1 MMGNR
6 RNGEVLMW
14 GRLAAFA
21 RRAEYILCTGA
32 SLADAEEVLFGWQ
45 LAGNLPVCF
54 ACLSG
59 GMAAFPASQEP

>member
-1 MMGNR
+1 MAER
-6 RNGEVLMW
+6 KNGEVLMW

-32 SLADAEEVLFGWQ
+32 SLADAEDLLLGWQ
-45 LAGNLPVCF
+45 LNGSLPACF

-59 GMAAFPASQEP
+59 GIEAVPAGRDA